1 MILTVYRH
9 GGQRIRHLL
18 SGGRHFL
25 AQGIAGQARNDGEGL
40 NKSFCLRKSFMKKY
54 SVLLIFVLLSLSSCN
69 TLVPMLFGFREIHGY
84 DAEQCEKFYKK
95 LPKDFEFT
103 PLVCNEKQFMQVS
116 ELGADSMQMKNL
128 YQPLKIMYFHGEE
141 LISFHINCYCP
152 PTLGFNLN
160 WNYNHQ
166 FDEFPPA
173 TTVPLDG
180 MTVTRSQ
187 MQTIFPEIKG
197 GVDYTVLIF
206 WTNMLHKISRS
217 EIKTVY
223 KNLKKFGLSTISGTK
238 IYLINNDIMMS
249 KSLEEVE

>member
-1 MILTVYRH
+1 MRRYR
-9 GGQRIRHLL
+9 L
-18 SGGRHFL
+18 
-25 AQGIAGQARNDGEGL
+25 
-40 NKSFCLRKSFMKKY
+40 
-54 SVLLIFVLLSLSSCN
+54 VLLLVLLLTFTGCN

-84 DAEQCEKFYKK
+84 DVEQCEKFYKK

-103 PLVCNEKQFMQVS
+103 PLACNEKQFMQVS

-128 YQPLKIMYFHGEE
+128 YQPLKIMYFHGDS
-141 LISFHINCYCP
+141 LVSFHINCYCP
-152 PTLGFNLN
+152 PTLTFNLK
-160 WNYNHQ
+160 WNFNRQ

-197 GVDYTVLIF
+197 DAEYTVLIF
-206 WTNMLHKISRS
+206 WTNMLHKISKG

-223 KNLKKFGLSTISGTK
+223 KNLKKFQQLNNTK
-238 IYLINNDIMMS
+238 ICLINNDIMMTE
-249 KSLEEVE
+249 SLEEVK

>member
-1 MILTVYRH
+1 MKKHSLLLILILT
-9 GGQRIRHLL
+9 LA
-18 SGGRHFL
+18 FL
-25 AQGIAGQARNDGEGL
+25 T
-40 NKSFCLRKSFMKKY
+40 
-54 SVLLIFVLLSLSSCN
+54 SCN
-69 TLVPMLFGFREIHGY
+69 TLAPMLFGFREINGY
-84 DAEQCEKFYKK
+84 DAEQCERFYKK
-95 LPKDFEFT
+95 LPKDFEFM

-128 YQPLKIMYFHGEE
+128 YQPLKIMYFHSSE
-141 LISFHINCYCP
+141 LVSFHVNCYCP

-187 MQTIFPEIKG
+187 MQTVFPEIKG
-197 GVDYTVLIF
+197 EKGYTVLVF
-206 WTNMLHKISRS
+206 WTNMLHKISKS

-223 KNLKKFGLSTISGTK
+223 KNLKKFGQLETVEV
-238 IYLINNDIMMS
+238 YLINNDILMS

>member
-1 MILTVYRH
+1 MRTNKVKTILLFA
-9 GGQRIRHLL
+9 LL
-18 SGGRHFL
+18 
-25 AQGIAGQARNDGEGL
+25 
-40 NKSFCLRKSFMKKY
+40 
-54 SVLLIFVLLSLSSCN
+54 LLFTGCN

-95 LPKDFEFT
+95 LPKDFVFT
-103 PLVCNEKQFMQVS
+103 PLVCNEKQFIQVS

-141 LISFHINCYCP
+141 LVSFHINCYCP
-152 PTLGFNLN
+152 PTLTFNLN

-166 FDEFPPA
+166 FDQFPPA

-187 MQTIFPEIKG
+187 MQIIFPEIKG
-197 GVDYTVLIF
+197 EKDYTVLVF
-206 WTNMLHKISRS
+206 WTDLLHKVSRA

-223 KNLKKFGLSTISGTK
+223 RNLNKFNQLENSK
-238 IYLINNDIMMS
+238 VYLINNDIVMT

>member
-1 MILTVYRH
+1 
-9 GGQRIRHLL
+9 
-18 SGGRHFL
+18 
-25 AQGIAGQARNDGEGL
+25 
-40 NKSFCLRKSFMKKY
+40 
-54 SVLLIFVLLSLSSCN
+54 
-69 TLVPMLFGFREIHGY
+69 MLFGFREIHGY

-116 ELGADSMQMKNL
+116 ELGTDSMQMKNL
-128 YQPLKIMYFHGEE
+128 YQPLKIMYFHGDS
-141 LISFHINCYCP
+141 LVSFHINCYCP

-160 WNYNHQ
+160 WNFNHQ

-173 TTVPLDG
+173 TTVPLNG

-187 MQTIFPEIKG
+187 MRTIFPEIKG
-197 GVDYTVLIF
+197 EADYTVLIF
-206 WTNMLHKISRS
+206 WTNMLHKVSKR

-223 KNLKKFGLSTISGTK
+223 KNLKKFQQFNNTEV
-238 IYLINNDIMMS
+238 YLINNDIMMT

>member
-1 MILTVYRH
+1 MRKYASIIV
-9 GGQRIRHLL
+9 
-18 SGGRHFL
+18 
-25 AQGIAGQARNDGEGL
+25 IA
-40 NKSFCLRKSFMKKY
+40 
-54 SVLLIFVLLSLSSCN
+54 VLLVLTGCN
-69 TLVPMLFGFREIHGY
+69 TLAPMLFGFREIHGY
-84 DAEQCEKFYKK
+84 DVEQCEKCYKK

-103 PLVCNEKQFMQVS
+103 PLACNEKQFMQVS

-128 YQPLKIMYFHGEE
+128 YQPLKIMYFHGDS
-141 LISFHINCYCP
+141 LVSFHINCYCP
-152 PTLGFNLN
+152 PTLTFNLK
-160 WNYNHQ
+160 WNFNRQ

-197 GVDYTVLIF
+197 EKDYTVLVF

-217 EIKTVY
+217 EIKTAY
-223 KNLKKFGLSTISGTK
+223 RNLKKFKKLYETEV
-238 IYLINNDIMMS
+238 YLINNDIMMT